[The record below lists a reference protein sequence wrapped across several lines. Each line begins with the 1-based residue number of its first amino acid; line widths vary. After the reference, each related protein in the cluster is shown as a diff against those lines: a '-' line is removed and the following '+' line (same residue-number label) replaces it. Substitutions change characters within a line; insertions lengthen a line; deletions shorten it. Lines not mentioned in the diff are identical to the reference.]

1 VARSASS
8 ARIAWFATL
17 GAQTERDRPARA
29 ISLPPPEHV
38 RALSGRGQVTID
50 WSPVAG
56 AAGYLVHRGLA
67 ADGPFEPID
76 HGAGDLLAVPHGPYL
91 DTTRPPGVKAWYA
104 ISSLPTIEA
113 EGGSLSLPAAPR
125 AGTTDA
131 AVAIRVDAGHVLGRV
146 ARPWRPIIGSEHLA
160 LLLHGPGPGGRDVG
174 AELAEAFRIVR
185 RELGV
190 EAVRAH
196 AIFDDSLGVY
206 HDSGDGPTHDFS
218 KVDEVLDR
226 LLGTGLRPIVEL
238 SFMPHDLAIEPH
250 ATVFAYAGIV
260 SPPSDFERWAALV
273 RDLVAHL
280 ADRYGRDEV
289 RRWAFEVWNEPNL
302 RLFWSG
308 AESDYL
314 RLYEASVRAV
324 KSVDPSF
331 RVGGPATAAA
341 GWIDDLLEHCR
352 ADDVPLD
359 FVSTHTYGLPPLDL
373 RPIAARF
380 GRPDLPLWW
389 TEWGVS
395 PRHGA
400 LINDSAWAAPLVAR
414 AMRSAAGRLDALAYW
429 VASDHFVE
437 LGKAPALFHGGFGLL
452 TIGNLRKPRFWA
464 IAMLERLRMDELASE
479 IDGDGAGSLVEAW
492 ASGDPDG
499 WVAIAVWN
507 GTLDQSKA
515 AGARTLDRSVTVKVR
530 GLRPW
535 TYELRHFRVDA
546 RHSNIVRTW
555 KRLGRPDWPDDAG
568 WTRLRAAD
576 RLEALEPPRQV
587 RAVRGRIELEFEL
600 PMPAM
605 SLVELVP
612 ISRRNERVGHP

>member
-1 VARSASS
+1 
-8 ARIAWFATL
+8 
-17 GAQTERDRPARA
+17 
-29 ISLPPPEHV
+29 
-38 RALSGRGQVTID
+38 
-50 WSPVAG
+50 VAG
-56 AAGYLVHRGLA
+56 AAGYLVHRGLS

-76 HGAGDLLAVPHGPYL
+76 HRGGDLLAVPHGPYL
-91 DTTRPPGVKAWYA
+91 DTARPPGVKAWYA
-104 ISSLPTIEA
+104 VSSLPTIEA
-113 EGGSLSLPAAPR
+113 KGGSLSPPVTPR
-125 AGTTDA
+125 TGRADA
-131 AVAIRVDAGHVLGRV
+131 AVAIRVDAGHALGRV

-160 LLLHGPGPGGRDVG
+160 LLLQGPGPGGRHVG

-196 AIFDDSLGVY
+196 AIFDDSLAVY
-206 HDSGDGPTHDFS
+206 RDQGDGPIHDFS

-226 LLGTGLRPIVEL
+226 LLETGLRPIVEL
-238 SFMPHDLAIEPH
+238 AFMPRDLAIEPH
-250 ATVFAYAGIV
+250 DTVFDYGAII
-260 SPPSDFERWAALV
+260 SPPRDLERWAALV
-273 RDLVAHL
+273 HDLVADL

-302 RLFWSG
+302 CVFWSG
-308 AESDYL
+308 TESDYL

-324 KSVDPSF
+324 KSVDASF

-341 GWIDDLLEHCR
+341 GWIDDLLQHCR
-352 ADDVPLD
+352 ANDLPLD
-359 FVSTHTYGLPPLDL
+359 FVSTHTYGLAPLDL

-400 LINDSAWAAPLVAR
+400 PINDSAWAAPLVAR
-414 AMRSAAGRLDALAYW
+414 GMRSAAGRVAALAYW

-437 LGKAPALFHGGFGLL
+437 LSEAPALFHGGFGLL

-464 IAMLERLRMDELASE
+464 IAMLERLGEDELAS
-479 IDGDGAGSLVEAW
+479 DVAGDGAGSLVEAW
-492 ASGDPDG
+492 ASGDPG
-499 WVAIAVWN
+499 GRVAIAIWN

-515 AGARTLDRSVTVKVR
+515 AGDRALDRSVTLKVR
-530 GLRPW
+530 GLQPG

-555 KRLGRPDWPDDAG
+555 RRLGRPDWPDDAG

-576 RLEALEPPRQV
+576 RLETLEPPRQV
-587 RAVRGRIELEFEL
+587 RAVRGRFELEFEL

-605 SLVELVP
+605 SLVELLP